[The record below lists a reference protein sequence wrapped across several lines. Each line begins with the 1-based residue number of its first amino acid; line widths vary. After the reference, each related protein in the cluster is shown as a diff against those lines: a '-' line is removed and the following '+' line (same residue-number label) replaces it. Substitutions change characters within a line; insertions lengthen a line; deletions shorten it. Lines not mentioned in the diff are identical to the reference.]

1 MKAVKFDSKQ
11 KRFLD
16 YMRVGRLGS
25 TDGKTIHL
33 VPICAVFDGEKFYMA
48 THAKT
53 RKVKNLRA
61 RPEATLLID
70 QYSEDW
76 LRNVAVMMTGTVA
89 VLDGGAEFD
98 RAKNLL
104 KAKFPQY
111 NDIFPIETG
120 VGVVLRFDPAAMVSW
135 DYGAGEFNEPH

>member
-1 MKAVKFDSKQ
+1 MNAVKFDPKQ

-25 TDGKTIHL
+25 TDGRAIHV
-33 VPICAVFDGEKFYMA
+33 VPVCPVFDGEKFYMA

-53 RKVKNLRA
+53 GKVKNLRA
-61 RPEATLLID
+61 HREATLLID

-76 LRNVAVMMTGTVA
+76 LRHVAVMMTGAVD

-104 KAKFPQY
+104 KAKFSQY
-111 NDIFPIETG
+111 GELFPITAGESFI
-120 VGVVLRFDPAAMVSW
+120 LLFDPVTTVSW
-135 DYGAGEFNEPH
+135 DYAAGEFNEPH

>member
-1 MKAVKFDSKQ
+1 MKAVKFDTKQ

-33 VPICAVFDGEKFYMA
+33 VPICPVFDGEKFYMA
-48 THAKT
+48 SHAKT
-53 RKVKNLRA
+53 RKVKNLRV

-76 LRNVAVMMTGTVA
+76 LRHVAVMMAGTVT

-98 RAKNLL
+98 RAKSLL
-104 KAKFPQY
+104 KAKFLQY

-120 VGVVLRFDPAAMVSW
+120 EGVVLRFDPVSMVAW

>member
-1 MKAVKFDSKQ
+1 MSAIEFTTKQ

-25 TDGKTIHL
+25 TDGKSIHL
-33 VPICAVFDGEKFYMA
+33 VPICPVFDGEKIYMA
-48 THAKT
+48 THGKT

-61 RPEATLLID
+61 HREATLLID

-76 LRNVAVMMTGTVA
+76 LRHVAVMMAGTVD
-89 VLDGGAEFD
+89 VLDGGAEFE

-104 KAKFPQY
+104 KAKFSQY
-111 NDIFPIETG
+111 NELFPIEAG
-120 VGVVLRFDPAAMVSW
+120 ESVVLRFDPATVVSW
-135 DYGAGEFNEPH
+135 DYAAGEFNEPH

>member
-1 MKAVKFDSKQ
+1 VSAIEFTTKQ

-25 TDGKTIHL
+25 TDGKSIHL
-33 VPICAVFDGEKFYMA
+33 VPICPVFDGEKFYMA
-48 THAKT
+48 THGKT

-61 RPEATLLID
+61 HREATLLID

-76 LRNVAVMMTGTVA
+76 LRHVAVMMAGTVD
-89 VLDGGAEFD
+89 VLDGGAEFE

-104 KAKFPQY
+104 KAKFSQY
-111 NDIFPIETG
+111 NELFPIEAG
-120 VGVVLRFDPAAMVSW
+120 ESVVLRFDPATVVSW
-135 DYGAGEFNEPH
+135 DYAAGEFNEPH